1 MVCLLSVVT
10 SVTSS
15 YLVSGSVSG
24 LTKVLVILA
33 SAGLSLCVTAN
44 LQEVGALV
52 SVLAAS
58 VLSHLA
64 LTSGPGDRLVYSHPQ
79 LETETDGDSAAA
91 NDHNVSIIKK
101 LDLESIGSSL
111 GFEGELFWA
120 GLGWPGE
127 VLTLVQGLLIDRH
140 LINLGLSL
148 RGPVI

>member
-111 GFEGELFWA
+111 GFEEELIWA
-120 GLGWPGE
+120 GLDWSGPDICVG
-127 VLTLVQGLLIDRH
+127 
-140 LINLGLSL
+140 LINRQS
-148 RGPVI
+148 